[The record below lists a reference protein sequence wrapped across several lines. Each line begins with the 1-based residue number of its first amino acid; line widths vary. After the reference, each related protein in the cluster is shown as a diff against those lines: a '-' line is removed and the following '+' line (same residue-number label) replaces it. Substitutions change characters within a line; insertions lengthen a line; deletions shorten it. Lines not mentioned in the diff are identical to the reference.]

1 MKIPSVQKAVAAC
14 MGRQSVKKEPLG
26 EQPDSTDDS
35 PIIVEQ
41 DIKPLLI
48 KDGGQSSPGPKK
60 LQVNIEML
68 TLQPANLVCKIS
80 DDEPEKKE
88 IPIVSKSHTPTARR
102 GVWWKRKGQSR
113 QEWTGK
119 TDNKPVTDI
128 LYNELDAARSLVG
141 LGGDQPKSGNI
152 CNLHTKDK
160 ENTESTPSTEVDTS
174 NRKATARDNVVST
187 STDTVVSTSPE
198 NVKEDLI
205 YTAKVWAEV
214 EQLLRE
220 GKNDVY
226 TQSKVDTLKGI
237 LQLLT
242 KPGSKTENIRKIY
255 EQAKNT
261 NKTEQKEEDSIDIKI
276 IKDEGTKDILDT
288 SDGDNLKGHAENA
301 DESGIKVIETKKTC
315 NDSIVLADKASDD
328 SGEKVKEQSD
338 EYGGEVSKESD
349 EGGGE
354 VSKESDEG
362 GGEVSK
368 ESDEGGGEV
377 SKESDEGGGEVS
389 KESDEGGGEVLKESD
404 EGGGGNIKCVDV
416 PVKVN
421 VDMSTTAESEILCVE
436 NKTDTENTVL
446 YDLRL
451 SVDDCEKEKTEKQ
464 NVTFKDEVNEYID
477 VSPEV
482 KLDDTLSVNDL
493 FIDESVG
500 SEALGS
506 DVKGGDIPLEDQEE
520 FQSTPPCLQI
530 PRVDPYA
537 KQRCSYRY
545 LILHIL

>member
-1 MKIPSVQKAVAAC
+1 M
-14 MGRQSVKKEPLG
+14 
-26 EQPDSTDDS
+26 
-35 PIIVEQ
+35 
-41 DIKPLLI
+41 
-48 KDGGQSSPGPKK
+48 
-60 LQVNIEML
+60 
-68 TLQPANLVCKIS
+68 
-80 DDEPEKKE
+80 
-88 IPIVSKSHTPTARR
+88 
-102 GVWWKRKGQSR
+102 
-113 QEWTGK
+113 
-119 TDNKPVTDI
+119 
-128 LYNELDAARSLVG
+128 
-141 LGGDQPKSGNI
+141 
-152 CNLHTKDK
+152 
-160 ENTESTPSTEVDTS
+160 
-174 NRKATARDNVVST
+174 
-187 STDTVVSTSPE
+187 VSTSPE

-205 YTAKVWAEV
+205 YTAKVQAEV

-237 LQLLT
+237 LQLLM
-242 KPGSKTENIRKIY
+242 KPGSKTENIRKLY

-261 NKTEQKEEDSIDIKI
+261 NKTEQKEEDLDDSIDIKI

-301 DESGIKVIETKKTC
+301 DESGIKVIETC
-315 NDSIVLADKASDD
+315 SDSIVIADKASDD

-338 EYGGEVSKESD
+338 ECGGEVSKESD

-368 ESDEGGGEV
+368 ESDEGGG
-377 SKESDEGGGEVS
+377 
-389 KESDEGGGEVLKESD
+389 
-404 EGGGGNIKCVDV
+404 GNIKCADV

-451 SVDDCEKEKTEKQ
+451 PVDDCEKEKTEKR

-477 VSPEV
+477 VSPDV
-482 KLDDTLSVNDL
+482 KLDDTLSVNNL

-500 SEALGS
+500 REALGS
-506 DVKGGDIPLEDQEE
+506 EVKGGDIPLEDQEE

-530 PRVDPYA
+530 PWVDPYA

>member
-1 MKIPSVQKAVAAC
+1 MKIPSVQKAVAAR

-60 LQVNIEML
+60 LQVNIETL
-68 TLQPANLVCKIS
+68 TLQPANLVRKIS

-102 GVWWKRKGQSR
+102 GVGWKRKGQSR

-152 CNLHTKDK
+152 RNLHTKDK

-198 NVKEDLI
+198 NVKGDLI
-205 YTAKVWAEV
+205 YTAKVQAEV

-261 NKTEQKEEDSIDIKI
+261 NKTEQKEEDLDDSIDIKI
-276 IKDEGTKDILDT
+276 IKDEGTKDILDA

-315 NDSIVLADKASDD
+315 SDSIVIADKASDD
-328 SGEKVKEQSD
+328 SDEKVKEQ
-338 EYGGEVSKESD
+338 
-349 EGGGE
+349 
-354 VSKESDEG
+354 SDEG

-404 EGGGGNIKCVDV
+404 EGGGGNIKCADV

-421 VDMSTTAESEILCVE
+421 VDMSTTVELEILCVE

-446 YDLRL
+446 YDFRL
-451 SVDDCEKEKTEKQ
+451 SVDDCEKEKTDKQ
-464 NVTFKDEVNEYID
+464 NVTFKDGVNEYID
-477 VSPEV
+477 VSPDI

-520 FQSTPPCLQI
+520 FQSTPPCSQI
-530 PRVDPYA
+530 PQVDPYE

>member
-1 MKIPSVQKAVAAC
+1 MKIPSVQKAVAAH
-14 MGRQSVKKEPLG
+14 MGRRSVKKEPLG

-60 LQVNIEML
+60 LQVNIETL

-88 IPIVSKSHTPTARR
+88 IQIVSKSHTPTARR
-102 GVWWKRKGQSR
+102 GVGWKRKGQSR

-141 LGGDQPKSGNI
+141 LGGDQPKSENI
-152 CNLHTKDK
+152 RNLHTKGK
-160 ENTESTPSTEVDTS
+160 ENTESTLSTEVDTS
-174 NRKATARDNVVST
+174 NQKATTRDNVVST

-205 YTAKVWAEV
+205 YTAKVRAEV
-214 EQLLRE
+214 EQLLKE

-237 LQLLT
+237 LQLLM
-242 KPGSKTENIRKIY
+242 KPGSKTENIREIY

-261 NKTEQKEEDSIDIKI
+261 NKTEQKEEDLDDSIDIKI

-301 DESGIKVIETKKTC
+301 DKSGIKVIETKKTC
-315 NDSIVLADKASDD
+315 SDSIVIADKASDD
-328 SGEKVKEQSD
+328 SGEKVKEQ
-338 EYGGEVSKESD
+338 SD

-404 EGGGGNIKCVDV
+404 EGGGEVSK
-416 PVKVN
+416 
-421 VDMSTTAESEILCVE
+421 ESDEGGGEVSKE
-436 NKTDTENTVL
+436 SDEGGGEVL
-446 YDLRL
+446 
-451 SVDDCEKEKTEKQ
+451 KES
-464 NVTFKDEVNEYID
+464 DEGGGE
-477 VSPEV
+477 VSKESDEGGGEV
-482 KLDDTLSVNDL
+482 SKES
-493 FIDESVG
+493 DEG
-500 SEALGS
+500 
-506 DVKGGDIPLEDQEE
+506 
-520 FQSTPPCLQI
+520 
-530 PRVDPYA
+530 
-537 KQRCSYRY
+537 
-545 LILHIL
+545 

>member
-1 MKIPSVQKAVAAC
+1 MKIPSVEKAVAAC
-14 MGRQSVKKEPLG
+14 MGRRSVKKEPLG

-35 PIIVEQ
+35 PIIVER

-60 LQVNIEML
+60 LQVNIETL
-68 TLQPANLVCKIS
+68 TLQPANPVRKIS

-102 GVWWKRKGQSR
+102 GVGWKRKGQSR

-160 ENTESTPSTEVDTS
+160 ENTESTPRTEVDAS
-174 NRKATARDNVVST
+174 NRKAATRDNVAST

-205 YTAKVWAEV
+205 YTAKVQAEV

-220 GKNDVY
+220 GKSDVY

-242 KPGSKTENIRKIY
+242 KPGSKTENIRKVY

-261 NKTEQKEEDSIDIKI
+261 NKTEQKEEDLDDSIDIKI
-276 IKDEGTKDILDT
+276 IKDEGKKDILDT

-301 DESGIKVIETKKTC
+301 DESRIKVIETKKTC
-315 NDSIVLADKASDD
+315 SDSIVIADKASDD

-338 EYGGEVSKESD
+338 EC
-349 EGGGE
+349 
-354 VSKESDEG
+354 
-362 GGEVSK
+362 
-368 ESDEGGGEV
+368 GGEV

-404 EGGGGNIKCVDV
+404 EGGGGNIKCADV

-421 VDMSTTAESEILCVE
+421 VDMSTTAESEILSVE

-446 YDLRL
+446 YDVRL
-451 SVDDCEKEKTEKQ
+451 SVDNCEKEKTEK
-464 NVTFKDEVNEYID
+464 
-477 VSPEV
+477 
-482 KLDDTLSVNDL
+482 
-493 FIDESVG
+493 
-500 SEALGS
+500 
-506 DVKGGDIPLEDQEE
+506 
-520 FQSTPPCLQI
+520 
-530 PRVDPYA
+530 
-537 KQRCSYRY
+537 
-545 LILHIL
+545 

>member
-1 MKIPSVQKAVAAC
+1 MKIPSVQKAVAAR
-14 MGRQSVKKEPLG
+14 MGRRSVKKEPLG

-60 LQVNIEML
+60 LQVNIETL
-68 TLQPANLVCKIS
+68 TLKPANLVCKIS

-102 GVWWKRKGQSR
+102 GVGWKRKGKSR

-152 CNLHTKDK
+152 RNLHTKDK
-160 ENTESTPSTEVDTS
+160 ENTESTLSTEVDTS
-174 NRKATARDNVVST
+174 NRKATTRDNVVST

-205 YTAKVWAEV
+205 YTAKVRAEV
-214 EQLLRE
+214 EQLLKE

-242 KPGSKTENIRKIY
+242 KPESKTENIREIY

-261 NKTEQKEEDSIDIKI
+261 NKTEQKEEDLDDSIDIKI

-301 DESGIKVIETKKTC
+301 DKSGIKVIETKKTC
-315 NDSIVLADKASDD
+315 SDSIVIADKVSDD
-328 SGEKVKEQSD
+328 SGDKVKEQ
-338 EYGGEVSKESD
+338 SD

-389 KESDEGGGEVLKESD
+389 KESDEGGG
-404 EGGGGNIKCVDV
+404 GNIKCADV

-421 VDMSTTAESEILCVE
+421 VEMSTAAESKILCVE

-451 SVDDCEKEKTEKQ
+451 SVDDCEKEKTEKR

-477 VSPEV
+477 VSPDV
-482 KLDDTLSVNDL
+482 KLDDTFSVNDL

-500 SEALGS
+500 SETLGS

-530 PRVDPYA
+530 PRVDPYV
-537 KQRCSYRY
+537 KQRYSYRY

>member
-1 MKIPSVQKAVAAC
+1 MKIPSVQKAVAAH
-14 MGRQSVKKEPLG
+14 MGRRSVKKEPLG

-60 LQVNIEML
+60 LQVNIETS
-68 TLQPANLVCKIS
+68 TLQPANLVRKIS

-102 GVWWKRKGQSR
+102 GVGSKRKGQSR

-141 LGGDQPKSGNI
+141 LGGDQPKLGNI
-152 CNLHTKDK
+152 RNLHTKDK
-160 ENTESTPSTEVDTS
+160 ENTESTPSTKVDTS
-174 NRKATARDNVVST
+174 NQKATTRDNVVST

-205 YTAKVWAEV
+205 YTAKVRAEV

-261 NKTEQKEEDSIDIKI
+261 NKAEQKEEDLDDSIDIKI

-288 SDGDNLKGHAENA
+288 SDADNLKGHAENA

-315 NDSIVLADKASDD
+315 SDSIVIADKVSDD

-338 EYGGEVSKESD
+338 KGGGEVSKESDEGGDEVSKESD

-362 GGEVSK
+362 GGEI
-368 ESDEGGGEV
+368 

-404 EGGGGNIKCVDV
+404 EGGGGNIKCADV

-436 NKTDTENTVL
+436 NKTDTENAVL

-451 SVDDCEKEKTEKQ
+451 SVDYCEKEKTEKQ

-477 VSPEV
+477 VSPDI

-506 DVKGGDIPLEDQEE
+506 DVKGGDIVL
-520 FQSTPPCLQI
+520 FQW
-530 PRVDPYA
+530 
-537 KQRCSYRY
+537 
-545 LILHIL
+545 

>member
-1 MKIPSVQKAVAAC
+1 MKIPSVQKAVAAR

-35 PIIVEQ
+35 PIIAEQ

-60 LQVNIEML
+60 LQVNIETL
-68 TLQPANLVCKIS
+68 TLQPANLVRKIS
-80 DDEPEKKE
+80 DDEPERKE

-102 GVWWKRKGQSR
+102 GVGWKRKGQSR

-152 CNLHTKDK
+152 RNLHTKDK

-174 NRKATARDNVVST
+174 NQKATTRDNIVST

-205 YTAKVWAEV
+205 YTAKVRAEV

-261 NKTEQKEEDSIDIKI
+261 NKTEQKEEDLDDSIDIK
-276 IKDEGTKDILDT
+276 TKDILDT

-315 NDSIVLADKASDD
+315 SDSIVIADKASDD

-338 EYGGEVSKESD
+338 EGGGEVSKESD
-349 EGGGE
+349 ECGGE

-404 EGGGGNIKCVDV
+404 EGGGGNIKCADV
-416 PVKVN
+416 PVKLN
-421 VDMSTTAESEILCVE
+421 VEMSTTAESKILCVE
-436 NKTDTENTVL
+436 NKTDMENTVL

-451 SVDDCEKEKTEKQ
+451 SVDDCEKEKTEKR

-477 VSPEV
+477 VSPDV

-493 FIDESVG
+493 FIDESTG

-530 PRVDPYA
+530 PRVDPYV

>member
-1 MKIPSVQKAVAAC
+1 M
-14 MGRQSVKKEPLG
+14 
-26 EQPDSTDDS
+26 
-35 PIIVEQ
+35 
-41 DIKPLLI
+41 
-48 KDGGQSSPGPKK
+48 
-60 LQVNIEML
+60 
-68 TLQPANLVCKIS
+68 
-80 DDEPEKKE
+80 
-88 IPIVSKSHTPTARR
+88 
-102 GVWWKRKGQSR
+102 
-113 QEWTGK
+113 
-119 TDNKPVTDI
+119 
-128 LYNELDAARSLVG
+128 
-141 LGGDQPKSGNI
+141 
-152 CNLHTKDK
+152 
-160 ENTESTPSTEVDTS
+160 
-174 NRKATARDNVVST
+174 
-187 STDTVVSTSPE
+187 
-198 NVKEDLI
+198 
-205 YTAKVWAEV
+205 
-214 EQLLRE
+214 
-220 GKNDVY
+220 
-226 TQSKVDTLKGI
+226 
-237 LQLLT
+237 
-242 KPGSKTENIRKIY
+242 
-255 EQAKNT
+255 
-261 NKTEQKEEDSIDIKI
+261 
-276 IKDEGTKDILDT
+276 
-288 SDGDNLKGHAENA
+288 
-301 DESGIKVIETKKTC
+301 
-315 NDSIVLADKASDD
+315 SDD
-328 SGEKVKEQSD
+328 SGEKVKEQ
-338 EYGGEVSKESD
+338 SD

-377 SKESDEGGGEVS
+377 SKESDEGGGEVTKESDEGGGEVTKESDEGGGEVS

-404 EGGGGNIKCVDV
+404 EGGGGNIKCADV

-421 VDMSTTAESEILCVE
+421 VEMSTTAESEILCVE

-477 VSPEV
+477 VSPDI

-520 FQSTPPCLQI
+520 FQSTPPCSQI